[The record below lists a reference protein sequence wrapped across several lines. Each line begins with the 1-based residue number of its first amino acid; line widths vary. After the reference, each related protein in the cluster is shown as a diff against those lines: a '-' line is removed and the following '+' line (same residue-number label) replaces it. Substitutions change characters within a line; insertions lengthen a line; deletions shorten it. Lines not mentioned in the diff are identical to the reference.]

1 MTIEVQEKKNK
12 VVVLCSRAFKEKRKL
27 NQFFNEGGFPRK
39 PSNPLL
45 LESDVVCFITNIV
58 ADDRLSA

>member
-1 MTIEVQEKKNK
+1 MYLILILKKNYEGAH
-12 VVVLCSRAFKEKRKL
+12 SKRSEKL

-58 ADDRLSA
+58 ADDRLSV